1 MLTREVEGAMVKCGT
16 YWSDPAF
23 GPLRLRLVSTEGVI
37 IPDERPVS
45 AGFFGQHSA
54 LSTHSSRPIH
64 PKFPHSA
71 GSQRRYKHHHYL
83 NKRSETV
90 KRVFE
95 LTNTAYPNAK
105 PRQIVHFQYLEW
117 PDMNVPDDPRGV
129 LGLIKRVDDAVE
141 ETRAYNYLGDQPKRK
156 AGNAASILEMDEK
169 TGIAKHALGNS
180 PVLLHCSAGV
190 GRTGGFI
197 AVDAILDAIRREV
210 RTQRESESS
219 KSGGQPTN
227 AQSMDVDVTI
237 PASTATTAQFSFNQ
251 LSDGGLNRPS
261 ESADKMPANSPMV
274 LDEQGDSSGS
284 DPEAAFKFPLDT
296 SQWAQNVSHET
307 GISGVGPPQA
317 SAGGFNFAA
326 TPSSMSSSQA
336 YNSQSSTYHS
346 SSSPLGTSVSG
357 TSSPSKANFPV
368 STPESRGL
376 TQRFQSVLGGEQS
389 SPDQRLRTTSAP
401 SRIKRLMQSASNS
414 PTKHPSLPLRLDFS
428 SIPKNNMGSIL
439 INPAFSLGSL
449 PPILQGPFRT
459 GVSSEGEPPSRSASP
474 SADEASTQTRAS
486 ILQPSEHPLSQPIIL
501 PVFSTSPPE
510 ESQTTTFDY
519 KEPRPLHEDFTPPML
534 SSFEEPVWEVVQ
546 DMREQRMSLCQSLR
560 QYVFVHA
567 AIIEGSLMVIDEEN
581 EIADGLRPRQQSV
594 FDRSSK
600 EPLISPPVPRGAAAK
615 LQSAS
620 VESVASTS
628 STVSIGKRPSSPT
641 ELPKQNKKG
650 EEMLS
655 KRPSIK
661 RKHTNGDDPG
671 HLVEDMRYH
680 PVPLRAT
687 SSMMHAGAVSAPSSR
702 SLPP

>member
-1 MLTREVEGAMVKCGT
+1 M
-16 YWSDPAF
+16 
-23 GPLRLRLVSTEGVI
+23 
-37 IPDERPVS
+37 
-45 AGFFGQHSA
+45 
-54 LSTHSSRPIH
+54 
-64 PKFPHSA
+64 
-71 GSQRRYKHHHYL
+71 
-83 NKRSETV
+83 
-90 KRVFE
+90 
-95 LTNTAYPNAK
+95 
-105 PRQIVHFQYLEW
+105 
-117 PDMNVPDDPRGV
+117 
-129 LGLIKRVDDAVE
+129 
-141 ETRAYNYLGDQPKRK
+141 
-156 AGNAASILEMDEK
+156 
-169 TGIAKHALGNS
+169 
-180 PVLLHCSAGV
+180 
-190 GRTGGFI
+190 
-197 AVDAILDAIRREV
+197 
-210 RTQRESESS
+210 
-219 KSGGQPTN
+219 
-227 AQSMDVDVTI
+227 
-237 PASTATTAQFSFNQ
+237 
-251 LSDGGLNRPS
+251 
-261 ESADKMPANSPMV
+261 
-274 LDEQGDSSGS
+274 
-284 DPEAAFKFPLDT
+284 
-296 SQWAQNVSHET
+296 
-307 GISGVGPPQA
+307 
-317 SAGGFNFAA
+317 
-326 TPSSMSSSQA
+326 
-336 YNSQSSTYHS
+336 
-346 SSSPLGTSVSG
+346 
-357 TSSPSKANFPV
+357 
-368 STPESRGL
+368 
-376 TQRFQSVLGGEQS
+376 
-389 SPDQRLRTTSAP
+389 
-401 SRIKRLMQSASNS
+401 
-414 PTKHPSLPLRLDFS
+414 
-428 SIPKNNMGSIL
+428 
-439 INPAFSLGSL
+439 
-449 PPILQGPFRT
+449 
-459 GVSSEGEPPSRSASP
+459 SSEGEPPSRSASP

-594 FDRSSK
+594 LDRSSK
-600 EPLISPPVPRGAAAK
+600 EPLISPPVPRCAAAK